1 MLRSPFTMY
10 SGPSIPGSI
19 PSLPSLPSLQSLPS
33 LPSLPGPSLQSLK
46 SISSEEKKVSG
57 MTEDV
62 LTSTSIATVKKAE
75 PTASTVDLNCIVYEL
90 PVQLP
95 QRILT
100 RYREVVAADGRDAS
114 PPCGV
119 VSIQGRRPRMEDAV
133 CVKPIGPVTVPTCG
147 SSSSS
152 TSTSTSGSCDG
163 SRLGLGMAQVFAVF
177 DGHGGHKV
185 SAYCAAKL
193 PEKLKEAMPP
203 KTRTTIRTA
212 ITDIGSL
219 VRNAIIS
226 LHHDVCDALSE
237 ADACGTTALVA
248 VQHAGRFCI
257 AHCGDSRAV
266 LCENNIARQL
276 TVDHKPDVPEER
288 DRILAAGGLV
298 FRRHNHGQSM
308 VMGLLAMSRALG
320 DAHLD
325 PYISHEP
332 DVMTFECTPGMQ
344 FLLLASDG
352 LFDVMDNQ
360 TAVELALQSLG
371 HPSHLEDLCS
381 LDGPGNT
388 STSINTNNASTS
400 INTNN
405 TSRAAKC
412 QSAAGRLVLEAA
424 RRGATDNISVVVVDL
439 TGMPPKNKHDSDSC
453 AK

>member
-1 MLRSPFTMY
+1 
-10 SGPSIPGSI
+10 
-19 PSLPSLPSLQSLPS
+19 
-33 LPSLPGPSLQSLK
+33 
-46 SISSEEKKVSG
+46 
-57 MTEDV
+57 
-62 LTSTSIATVKKAE
+62 
-75 PTASTVDLNCIVYEL
+75 
-90 PVQLP
+90 
-95 QRILT
+95 
-100 RYREVVAADGRDAS
+100 
-114 PPCGV
+114 
-119 VSIQGRRPRMEDAV
+119 
-133 CVKPIGPVTVPTCG
+133 
-147 SSSSS
+147 
-152 TSTSTSGSCDG
+152 
-163 SRLGLGMAQVFAVF
+163 VF

-193 PEKLKEAMPP
+193 PEKLKEAMPQ
-203 KTRTTIRTA
+203 TRTRTK
-212 ITDIGSL
+212 ITTTTTDIGPL
-219 VRNAIIS
+219 VRNAILS
-226 LHHDVCDALSE
+226 LHHDVCDALSEE

-248 VQHAGRFCI
+248 VQQAGRFCI

-320 DAHLD
+320 DAYLD

-371 HPSHLEDLCS
+371 HVGHVNSHVGHVDHLCS
-381 LDGPGNT
+381 LDSPGNNNTNNNT
-388 STSINTNNASTS
+388 STSSNTCTPSNTPSNTTS
-400 INTNN
+400 NTTSN

-439 TGMPPKNKHDSDSC
+439 TGMSRKNKHDSDSF